1 MITSLWSIRE
11 AVIKD
16 TSDES
21 QLRQLILG
29 SKTQDEK
36 GKLCKDVW
44 IALEKHDFTIDE
56 NVVNVALALYIKVIM
71 MEKR

>member
-21 QLRQLILG
+21 LRQLILG

-36 GKLCKDVW
+36 GKLYKDVW